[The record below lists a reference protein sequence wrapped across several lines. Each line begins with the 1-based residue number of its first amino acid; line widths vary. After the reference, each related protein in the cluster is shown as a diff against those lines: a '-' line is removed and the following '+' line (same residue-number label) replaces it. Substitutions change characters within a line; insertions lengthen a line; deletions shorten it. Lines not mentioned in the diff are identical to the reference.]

1 MVTGGRAAAR
11 PSRGLAS
18 RRDGGEQG
26 WHQGDTAKGPIPPS
40 WRKSP
45 SQEQVLQNTTELRF
59 RAEEHQHPPPGPN
72 ISVYLIILLCTPGAG
87 RLWKEA
93 LCYGMQE
100 EAEEVLI
107 SRLAPG
113 TAVLDTVC
121 YLTSGPISGP
131 GAPEAA
137 AASWLFNLFSARM
150 GTVLKREPWLA
161 RRALLITKHLSIRSC
176 GVVQGRAR
184 CQAIWGL

>member
-1 MVTGGRAAAR
+1 M
-11 PSRGLAS
+11 
-18 RRDGGEQG
+18 
-26 WHQGDTAKGPIPPS
+26 
-40 WRKSP
+40 
-45 SQEQVLQNTTELRF
+45 QNITELRF
-59 RAEEHQHPPPGPN
+59 GAEEHQHPPPGPN
-72 ISVYLIILLCTPGAG
+72 ISMYLIILLCTPGAG

-176 GVVQGRAR
+176 GVVRGRAR